1 MTFQSFEYA
10 ALLLAVFAAYW
21 FLPRRGQN
29 ALLLIASYV
38 FYAYVDPRLALLL
51 GGYTIVNYLA
61 ARAIDSDRKHAR
73 RYLVLAVLASLG
85 ALGFF
90 KYAGFFVSN
99 MAIVLD
105 SIGLASF
112 DSTLKIILPV
122 GISFYTFQSLG
133 YAIDV

>member
-1 MTFQSFEYA
+1 MTFQSFDYA
-10 ALLLAVFAAYW
+10 ALLLAVFAGYW

-51 GGYTIVNYLA
+51 GGYTIVSYLA

-73 RYLVLAVLASLG
+73 LYLVLAVLASLG

-90 KYAGFFVSN
+90 KYAGFLVSN

-105 SIGLASF
+105 SICHL
-112 DSTLKIILPV
+112 
-122 GISFYTFQSLG
+122 YTSD
-133 YAIDV
+133 AADE